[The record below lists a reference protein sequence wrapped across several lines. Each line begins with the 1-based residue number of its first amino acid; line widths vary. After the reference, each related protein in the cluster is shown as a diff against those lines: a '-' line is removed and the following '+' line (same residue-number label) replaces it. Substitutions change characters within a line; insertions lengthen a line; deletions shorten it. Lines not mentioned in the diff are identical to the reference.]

1 MADFNLISCDFDSI
15 ALDDDDDDEEEDDDD
30 DDDDKLILA
39 KLLIDKRRLS
49 LISSRG
55 HCQRFSPSQISDT
68 SQTWFEPAQNLSTD
82 FVE

>member
-1 MADFNLISCDFDSI
+1 MVDFNLISCDFDSI
-15 ALDDDDDDEEEDDDD
+15 ALDDDDDDEEDDD

-55 HCQRFSPSQISDT
+55 HC
-68 SQTWFEPAQNLSTD
+68 
-82 FVE
+82 

>member
-15 ALDDDDDDEEEDDDD
+15 ALDDDDDDDDEEDDD
-30 DDDDKLILA
+30 DDDDKLIFA

-55 HCQRFSPSQISDT
+55 HC
-68 SQTWFEPAQNLSTD
+68 
-82 FVE
+82 

>member
-15 ALDDDDDDEEEDDDD
+15 ALDDDDDDDDDDEEDDD
-30 DDDDKLILA
+30 DDDDKLIFA

-55 HCQRFSPSQISDT
+55 HC
-68 SQTWFEPAQNLSTD
+68 
-82 FVE
+82 

>member
-15 ALDDDDDDEEEDDDD
+15 ALDDDDDDEEDDD

-55 HCQRFSPSQISDT
+55 HC
-68 SQTWFEPAQNLSTD
+68 
-82 FVE
+82 